1 MRNKYSP
8 VNISENDQF
17 QIFLYKL
24 IILIKDRSFMATDR
38 SEKVEQLIDMQFDCA
53 IQSLDTPKKLKKQ
66 NVYRAC
72 RTAKSN
78 VENDV
83 RTHLSLI
90 IIKPTDVNVNG
101 TRRIMKDAKHT
112 QWYRIAE

>member
-38 SEKVEQLIDMQFDCA
+38 SEKVEQLIDM
-53 IQSLDTPKKLKKQ
+53 
-66 NVYRAC
+66 
-72 RTAKSN
+72 
-78 VENDV
+78 
-83 RTHLSLI
+83 
-90 IIKPTDVNVNG
+90 
-101 TRRIMKDAKHT
+101 
-112 QWYRIAE
+112 